1 MHNKGNNK
9 QKEKEPTGWEK
20 IFAND
25 VTDKRLAS
33 KIYEQIMILN
43 SIKINNPLKK
53 WTKDLNRRFS
63 KEDIQKDNRHMK
75 RYSTSLVIREM
86 QIKTTMRYHLTQVR
100 MTIIKKSTK
109 NKCWRGCEEEGTL
122 LHCWWECKLVR
133 PLCKTVW
140 RV

>member
-1 MHNKGNNK
+1 MHNKGHNK

-43 SIKINNPLKK
+43 SIKINNPFKK

-100 MTIIKKSTK
+100 MTIIKKST
-109 NKCWRGCEEEGTL
+109 NSKCWKGHG
-122 LHCWWECKLVR
+122 
-133 PLCKTVW
+133 
-140 RV
+140 

>member
-122 LHCWWECKLVR
+122 LHCWWECKLVQ

>member
-100 MTIIKKSTK
+100 MALLKKSAN
-109 NKCWRGCEEEGTL
+109 NKCWKGCGNKGML
-122 LHCWWECKLVR
+122 LHCWWECKLIQ
-133 PLCKTVW
+133 PLWKAV
-140 RV
+140 

>member
-86 QIKTTMRYHLTQVR
+86 QIKTTMRYHRTQVR

-122 LHCWWECKLVR
+122 LHCWWECKLVQ